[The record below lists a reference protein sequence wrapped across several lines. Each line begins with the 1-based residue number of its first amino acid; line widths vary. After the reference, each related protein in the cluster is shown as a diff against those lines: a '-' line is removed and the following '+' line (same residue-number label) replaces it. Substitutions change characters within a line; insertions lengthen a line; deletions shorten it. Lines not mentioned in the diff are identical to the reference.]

1 MQEDLAPRCDQA
13 AELVL
18 IKLQSLAR
26 SWFVER
32 GLTGTSSLP
41 IPNIPPFPG
50 QNPPPKTPRKLQ
62 NLKAEGL
69 VVWLVL
75 KWHCSA
81 WQIFAVHVKP
91 SLMIIPLTLS
101 STMLQCLSNF
111 LRLFPSL
118 IWSRIIIP
126 NQQHFVLFWTSH
138 RSGWVCYVRSTLSRT
153 RSDGNIKATKRST
166 MFKGTGSPKPL
177 PIFFK
182 QIYESNRK
190 RQLTLEPLFS
200 RLQLWFLE
208 RV

>member
-1 MQEDLAPRCDQA
+1 MQEDFGPRCDQA

-32 GLTGTSSLP
+32 VSLVLQVFP
-41 IPNIPPFPG
+41 FQTCQFPG
-50 QNPPPKTPRKLQ
+50 GNPPPKTWKTSIWRLR
-62 NLKAEGL
+62 L
-69 VVWLVL
+69 VIWLVL
-75 KWHCSA
+75 K
-81 WQIFAVHVKP
+81 
-91 SLMIIPLTLS
+91 IIALLRK
-101 STMLQCLSNF
+101 F

-118 IWSRIIIP
+118 IWSRIIVP

-138 RSGWVCYVRSTLSRT
+138 RSGRVCYVRSTLSRA

-166 MFKGTGSPKPL
+166 MLKGTGSPKPL